1 MTSAMEFDD
10 VLRHLGEFGRYQRR
24 VYALL
29 CLPAIFVALQ
39 VMSAVFFHQTPE
51 HRCKIRSLSNDT
63 YEVQGAWHEARI
75 QHHIPVTSAG
85 TYSDCKYYNYIVTHY
100 DVYDDVTDHTVLRSN
115 VTCNEWVYDK
125 SIFDETVQTEF
136 NLVCGREGKETVAQV
151 AYLGGELAGGFL
163 FGLLADYTGRKFA
176 IITGVLLQGSFGLA
190 SALAPDVDSFTF
202 FRFVVGAADSG
213 TFASLFVLAME
224 LVGPSKRMLVGIVIE
239 YFFAAGYVLVTGLA
253 YTLRHWRHLI
263 ATISAPS
270 FVFVSYWWLIPESPR
285 WLLASGKERQ
295 RNEAERILKHAAK
308 INRAKLPEDIFENIS
323 VYEGQ
328 TASPVNILHSRRL
341 FTTLFIVA
349 LNWFVVSMVYFGLS
363 LNSGKIGGDVFVNFL
378 IIGLVEFPAYSVCFV
393 IDRLGRRPLHIAGMV
408 VGGLALLC
416 TIFVEVYAEKG
427 TEAYK
432 WSIVCLTLI
441 AKFGS
446 TVAFAI
452 VFIWTAE
459 LFPTVLRNFVMGF
472 CNTMGRVGGMT
483 APVIVNEIAA
493 DVVLG
498 KSIPLVIFGAA
509 SVVAGIMALALPET
523 ANCPLPETI
532 EEAENLRKKSP
543 VAPLDTTTETP
554 L

>member
-1 MTSAMEFDD
+1 
-10 VLRHLGEFGRYQRR
+10 
-24 VYALL
+24 
-29 CLPAIFVALQ
+29 
-39 VMSAVFFHQTPE
+39 
-51 HRCKIRSLSNDT
+51 
-63 YEVQGAWHEARI
+63 
-75 QHHIPVTSAG
+75 
-85 TYSDCKYYNYIVTHY
+85 
-100 DVYDDVTDHTVLRSN
+100 
-115 VTCNEWVYDK
+115 
-125 SIFDETVQTEF
+125 
-136 NLVCGREGKETVAQV
+136 
-151 AYLGGELAGGFL
+151 
-163 FGLLADYTGRKFA
+163 
-176 IITGVLLQGSFGLA
+176 
-190 SALAPDVDSFTF
+190 
-202 FRFVVGAADSG
+202 
-213 TFASLFVLAME
+213 
-224 LVGPSKRMLVGIVIE
+224 
-239 YFFAAGYVLVTGLA
+239 
-253 YTLRHWRHLI
+253 
-263 ATISAPS
+263 
-270 FVFVSYWWLIPESPR
+270 
-285 WLLASGKERQ
+285 
-295 RNEAERILKHAAK
+295 
-308 INRAKLPEDIFENIS
+308 
-323 VYEGQ
+323 
-328 TASPVNILHSRRL
+328 
-341 FTTLFIVA
+341 
-349 LNWFVVSMVYFGLS
+349 MVYFGLS

-393 IDRLGRRPLHIAGMV
+393 IDRLGRKRLHIAGMV

-459 LFPTVLRNFVMGF
+459 LFPTVLRNFAMGF